1 MKKMAMVLL
10 CVMVLSAVAIG
21 NEANAAL
28 PAFPDWYNCTVLS
41 AGSLPSAPFGFYFV
55 FVTSND
61 ALWTGARAFLMNAT
75 DPVTKTAY
83 AAALTGYA
91 SGGQCSL
98 YIPGFSNASPPPQN
112 TFVQGVNAGTL

>member
-1 MKKMAMVLL
+1 MVLL

-41 AGSLPSAPFGFYFV
+41 TGSLPSAPFGFYFV

-75 DPVTKTAY
+75 DPATKTAY

-91 SGGQCSL
+91 SGGQVSL

-112 TFVQGVNAGTL
+112 TFVQGVNAGSL